1 MPTKMNNKEVLLTKL
16 INISIWTSQ
25 CSYSLMHKAE
35 QCVCDLSF
43 FSFYHFA
50 ELDLERVTSKKRC
63 KRTSAVYTCTEIQTD
78 QERK

>member
-50 ELDLERVTSKKRC
+50 ELDLERVTSKK
-63 KRTSAVYTCTEIQTD
+63 TM
-78 QERK
+78 